1 MLEHKNT
8 RILNQYLIHTQRDLL
23 GELRSEIQR
32 SGIHKIVV
40 LDDDPT
46 GTQTV
51 ANVPVYTGWDEE
63 SIKDIFA
70 NEYLLNFILT
80 NSRAFGEEKTVQVHQ
95 EIALNLKKSA
105 AVTEKKYLLI
115 SRADSTL
122 RGHYPTETE
131 VLRRELEKDNTI
143 CFDGEVIC
151 TYFAEGGR
159 YTIDNVHY
167 VRYGSELI
175 PAAETEF
182 AKDETF
188 GYHESDLK
196 KYIHEKTEGRF
207 KEDEVVDIS
216 LEELSD
222 IRINEIVSKLK
233 AVEHFNKII
242 VNAVNDEQLIVF
254 CIALYRAISQ
264 GKNYLFRTA
273 ASFVRVLAG
282 MARKN
287 YLENYIQGARGI
299 IIVGSHTDKTTKQ
312 IKKASELDRV
322 VPILFEVNGKEGTE
336 LSKESTKLSEL
347 CSELMKQ
354 NKIPLVYTSRQVVK
368 SAAKEQAL
376 ERSVQISDAVQRIVA
391 NLQIKPDFVI
401 AKGGITSSDIATK
414 ALDIKKAIVIGQ
426 AAPGIPVWRLNYKA
440 RFSNILYIIFPGN
453 VGEEET
459 LKQIIEHI
467 CKVGGGS

>member
-8 RILNQYLIHTQRDLL
+8 RILNQYSIHTQRDLL

-70 NEYLLNFILT
+70 NEHLLNFILT
-80 NSRAFGEEKTVQVHQ
+80 NSRAFSEEKTVQVHQ

-151 TYFAEGGR
+151 PYFAEGGR

-167 VRYGSELI
+167 VRYGNELI

-196 KYIHEKTEGRF
+196 KYIYEKTEGRF

-282 MARKN
+282 MTRKN
-287 YLENYIQGARGI
+287 YLENYKQGARGI

-312 IKKASELDRV
+312 IKKASELDMV

-368 SAAKEQAL
+368 STAKEQAL

-414 ALDIKKAIVIGQ
+414 ALDIKKAMVLGQ
-426 AAPGIPVWRLNYKA
+426 AAPGIPVWHLNYEA
-440 RFSNILYIIFPGN
+440 RFSNTLYIIFPGN

-459 LKQIIEHI
+459 LKQIIDNI
-467 CKVGGGS
+467 YKAGGRT

>member
-8 RILNQYLIHTQRDLL
+8 RILNQYSIHTQRDLL

-80 NSRAFGEEKTVQVHQ
+80 NSRAFSEEKTVQVHQ

-151 TYFAEGGR
+151 PYFAEGGR

-167 VRYGSELI
+167 VRYGNELI

-196 KYIHEKTEGRF
+196 KYIYEKTEGRF

-254 CIALYRAISQ
+254 CIALYRTISQ

-282 MARKN
+282 MTRKN
-287 YLENYIQGARGI
+287 YLENYKQGARGI

-312 IKKASELDRV
+312 IKKASELDMV

-368 SAAKEQAL
+368 STAKEQAL

-414 ALDIKKAIVIGQ
+414 ALDIKKAMVLGQ
-426 AAPGIPVWRLNYKA
+426 AAPGIPVWHLNYEA
-440 RFSNILYIIFPGN
+440 RFSNTLYIIFPGN

-459 LKQIIEHI
+459 LKQIIDNI
-467 CKVGGGS
+467 YKAGGRT

>member
-8 RILNQYLIHTQRDLL
+8 RILNQYSIHTQRDLL

-80 NSRAFGEEKTVQVHQ
+80 NSRAFSEEKTVQVHQ

-151 TYFAEGGR
+151 PYFAEGGR

-222 IRINEIVSKLK
+222 VRINEIVSKLK

-254 CIALYRAISQ
+254 CIALYRAISK

-287 YLENYIQGARGI
+287 YLENYKQGARGI

-312 IKKASELDRV
+312 IKKASELDMV

-453 VGEEET
+453 VGEEDT

-467 CKVGGGS
+467 CKVGDGS

>member
-8 RILNQYLIHTQRDLL
+8 RILNQYSIHTQRDLL

-80 NSRAFGEEKTVQVHQ
+80 NSRAFSEEKTVQVHQ

-151 TYFAEGGR
+151 PYFAEGGR

-167 VRYGSELI
+167 VRYGNELI

-196 KYIHEKTEGRF
+196 KYIYEKTEGRF

-282 MARKN
+282 MTRKN
-287 YLENYIQGARGI
+287 YLENYKQGARGI

-312 IKKASELDRV
+312 IKKASELDMV

-368 SAAKEQAL
+368 ST
-376 ERSVQISDAVQRIVA
+376 
-391 NLQIKPDFVI
+391 
-401 AKGGITSSDIATK
+401 GT
-414 ALDIKKAIVIGQ
+414 
-426 AAPGIPVWRLNYKA
+426 
-440 RFSNILYIIFPGN
+440 
-453 VGEEET
+453 
-459 LKQIIEHI
+459 
-467 CKVGGGS
+467 

>member
-8 RILNQYLIHTQRDLL
+8 RILNQYSIHTQRDLL

-151 TYFAEGGR
+151 PYFAEGGR

-188 GYHESDLK
+188 CYHESDLK
-196 KYIHEKTEGRF
+196 KYIYEKTEGRF

-287 YLENYIQGARGI
+287 YLENYKQGARGI

-312 IKKASELDRV
+312 IKKASELDMV

>member
-151 TYFAEGGR
+151 PYFAEGGR

-282 MARKN
+282 MARKS

-312 IKKASELDRV
+312 IKKASELDMV

>member
-8 RILNQYLIHTQRDLL
+8 RILNQYSIHTQRDLL

-80 NSRAFGEEKTVQVHQ
+80 NSRAFSEEKTVQVHQ
-95 EIALNLKKSA
+95 GIALNLKKSA

-151 TYFAEGGR
+151 PYFAEGGR

-167 VRYGSELI
+167 VRYGNELI

-196 KYIHEKTEGRF
+196 KYIYEK
-207 KEDEVVDIS
+207 
-216 LEELSD
+216 
-222 IRINEIVSKLK
+222 
-233 AVEHFNKII
+233 
-242 VNAVNDEQLIVF
+242 
-254 CIALYRAISQ
+254 Y
-264 GKNYLFRTA
+264 
-273 ASFVRVLAG
+273 
-282 MARKN
+282 
-287 YLENYIQGARGI
+287 
-299 IIVGSHTDKTTKQ
+299 
-312 IKKASELDRV
+312 
-322 VPILFEVNGKEGTE
+322 
-336 LSKESTKLSEL
+336 
-347 CSELMKQ
+347 
-354 NKIPLVYTSRQVVK
+354 
-368 SAAKEQAL
+368 
-376 ERSVQISDAVQRIVA
+376 
-391 NLQIKPDFVI
+391 
-401 AKGGITSSDIATK
+401 
-414 ALDIKKAIVIGQ
+414 
-426 AAPGIPVWRLNYKA
+426 
-440 RFSNILYIIFPGN
+440 
-453 VGEEET
+453 
-459 LKQIIEHI
+459 
-467 CKVGGGS
+467 